1 MDINNGDAMATAKT
15 VPRTKA
21 QVQQGKIRVQNKQK
35 FKSKGGKYC
44 GDEANQFG
52 LSEGA
57 CAQRQGDSKP
67 CQRES
72 VYRIGIHRTQ
82 HAVELLWRARMQATT

>member
-1 MDINNGDAMATAKT
+1 MATAKL
-15 VPRTKA
+15 VPQPKA
-21 QVQQGKIRVQNKQK
+21 QVQQGKVRVQNKQK
-35 FKSKGGKYC
+35 FKSKGDKYC
-44 GDEANQFG
+44 KDEVNRFG

-67 CQRES
+67 CQRERES

-82 HAVELLWRARMQATT
+82 HAMELLWRARMQATT